1 MKDSKIKGLRPT
13 MRVKKRFLLI
23 KIISSEIFDFSQI
36 SFSINQQLLQILGS
50 HQYGEFGIWIIKEQ
64 FNKKEQQIILKT
76 TPQGVDKVIASLS
89 LGISIN
95 SKQVRAKILNVSG
108 TLKGLKNNLEN
119 DKK

>member
-23 KIISSEIFDFSQI
+23 KIISSEIFDFS
-36 SFSINQQLLQILGS
+36 QLLQILGS